1 MAPPIFAQGENGVS
15 DEGAVFRTHAAP
27 RVGGHRATHRRRIS
41 HPSDTAA
48 LRIHGGPRVRSSS
61 VTTTPPHVPPSRP
74 TSRPLRSNVQ
84 SLFPKAEQTTHQV
97 PRSVLRSLPYV
108 PETSRPPAAHGCG
121 SGRGAPVQ
129 AVPSLVHPSRANG
142 AWEETLLE
150 GGTAA
155 RLHFLRVL
163 YLFTPLKKLLLP
175 TCLL

>member
-1 MAPPIFAQGENGVS
+1 M
-15 DEGAVFRTHAAP
+15 
-27 RVGGHRATHRRRIS
+27 
-41 HPSDTAA
+41 
-48 LRIHGGPRVRSSS
+48 
-61 VTTTPPHVPPSRP
+61 TTTPPRVPPSRP
-74 TSRPLRSNVQ
+74 TSRPVRSNVQ

-121 SGRGAPVQ
+121 SGHGAPVR

-163 YLFTPLKKLLLP
+163 YLFTPLKKLLVP